1 MSKIDEC
8 KLEKIQGGFSA
19 LAAVAIVSAVIFI
32 SSFIEGI
39 VFPRSCNNE

>member
-1 MSKIDEC
+1 MSKIEDY

-19 LAAVAIVSAVIFI
+19 VVAVAIVSAVIFI

-39 VFPRSCNNE
+39 VFPRGCNNE